1 MEGAFTPT
9 PSSSL
14 SMLEPTSTV
23 ATLSSLVAT
32 LNNNESKNKMS
43 TKAEIIEYFKANP
56 EAKPI
61 MVAKMFGAANG
72 NVYNYRKEALG
83 IPKKTR
89 KVKIEK
95 RPAKTWTEIAL
106 ESTNT
111 HNIPAPPHRNAWDT
125 FGEWMTTSQYEG
137 YLRGII
143 IEALTSNRD
152 GLLPEVEDAIKRLRS
167 ITGE

>member
-1 MEGAFTPT
+1 MSI
-9 PSSSL
+9 SSQ
-14 SMLEPTSTV
+14 V
-23 ATLSSLVAT
+23 
-32 LNNNESKNKMS
+32 
-43 TKAEIIEYFKANP
+43 IEYFKANP
-56 EAKPI
+56 TAKPKE
-61 MVAKMFGAANG
+61 VCEMFGASSG
-72 NVYNYRKEALG
+72 NVYNYRKKALG
-83 IPKKTR
+83 VPKKTR
-89 KVKIEK
+89 KAKIAQP
-95 RPAKTWTEIAL
+95 PAKTWTEIAL

>member
-1 MEGAFTPT
+1 
-9 PSSSL
+9 
-14 SMLEPTSTV
+14 
-23 ATLSSLVAT
+23 
-32 LNNNESKNKMS
+32 MS
-43 TKAEIIEYFKANP
+43 IKAEIIAHFKANP

-61 MVAKMFGAANG
+61 EVGKIFGASNG

-89 KVKIEK
+89 KIKKFNTFATMDIKDVSGMSQE
-95 RPAKTWTEIAL
+95 AL
-106 ESTNT
+106 SELAWNLSQGRS
-111 HNIPAPPHRNAWDT
+111 IPAPPHHNAWDN

-143 IEALTSNRD
+143 IAALTSNRA

>member
-1 MEGAFTPT
+1 VAT
-9 PSSSL
+9 SSSL
-14 SMLEPTSTV
+14 
-23 ATLSSLVAT
+23 AAI
-32 LNNNESKNKMS
+32 LNSNESKNKMS

-61 MVAKMFGAANG
+61 MVGKMFGAANG

-89 KVKIEK
+89 KLKKFNIIDTIDIKDMPGLNQE
-95 RPAKTWTEIAL
+95 AL
-106 ESTNT
+106 SELAYNLAQGRS
-111 HNIPAPPHRNAWDT
+111 IPAPPHRNAWDT

>member
-1 MEGAFTPT
+1 
-9 PSSSL
+9 
-14 SMLEPTSTV
+14 
-23 ATLSSLVAT
+23 
-32 LNNNESKNKMS
+32 MS
-43 TKAEIIEYFKANP
+43 IKAEIIEYFKANP

-61 MVAKMFGAANG
+61 MVGKMFGATNG

-83 IPKKTR
+83 LPKKTR
-89 KVKIEK
+89 KAKIEK
-95 RPAKTWTEIAL
+95 PPAKTWTEIAL
-106 ESTNT
+106 EATNPQY
-111 HNIPAPPHRNAWDT
+111 IPAPPHRNAWDT